1 MRKLHITLATLLA
14 FAAAGA
20 PAHASGRDVIDD
32 CTDDEVLSKSY
43 SQKEYKDALAKLP
56 ADADQYGNCRDIIA
70 RAQDGAATKGASK
83 SSGGGG
89 GAFGGAAGASGGS
102 GISSGGQDATTPP
115 PPATAKDQLA
125 AASDADRAAVDE
137 ARSTPEDAAGA
148 VTAAKVGRAPDAGAL
163 ADLPTP
169 LLALLALLL
178 AGALV
183 LGAMRVRRLVHAR
196 RG

>member
-1 MRKLHITLATLLA
+1 MTGMRTLLITLATLLA

-70 RAQDGAATKGASK
+70 RAQDGAATKGATK
-83 SSGGGG
+83 SSGGG
-89 GAFGGAAGASGGS
+89 AGASGGGGS
-102 GISSGGQDATTPP
+102 SSSGVQDATAPP

-137 ARSTPEDAAGA
+137 ARSTPDDAAVA
-148 VTAAKVGRAPDAGAL
+148 VTAAEVGRAPDAGAL

-169 LLALLALLL
+169 LLVLLALLL
-178 AGALV
+178 AGALA
-183 LGAMRVRRLVHAR
+183 LGAMRIRRLVHAR
-196 RG
+196 RA

>member
-1 MRKLHITLATLLA
+1 MRTLLITLATLLA

-70 RAQDGAATKGASK
+70 RAQDGAATKGGTK
-83 SSGGGG
+83 SSGGG
-89 GAFGGAAGASGGS
+89 AGASGGGGS
-102 GISSGGQDATTPP
+102 NSSSSGGQDATAPP

-137 ARSTPEDAAGA
+137 ARSTPDDAAVA
-148 VTAAKVGRAPDAGAL
+148 VTAAEVGRAPDAGAL

-169 LLALLALLL
+169 LLVLLALLL
-178 AGALV
+178 AGALA
-183 LGAMRVRRLVHAR
+183 LGAMRIRRLVHAR
-196 RG
+196 RA